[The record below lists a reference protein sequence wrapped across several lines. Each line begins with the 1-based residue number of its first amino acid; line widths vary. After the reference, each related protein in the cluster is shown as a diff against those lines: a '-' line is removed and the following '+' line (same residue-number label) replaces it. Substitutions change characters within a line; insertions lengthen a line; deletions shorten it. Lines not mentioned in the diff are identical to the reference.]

1 MCLVKPY
8 QSKDNDN
15 FASAK
20 DTNFIFP
27 WMIANSLT
35 TTIANAQPLHCLFL
49 IVSWMPSLCTEA
61 VVSECFP

>member
-35 TTIANAQPLHCLFL
+35 TTIANSQPLHCLFL
-49 IVSWMPSLCTEA
+49 IVP
-61 VVSECFP
+61 